1 MTIDF
6 KATNYEL
13 LPEVRESATRKL
25 MSLEKYLNEG
35 KSTAHAYVELG
46 KETEAHNNGR
56 IWRVEINLVVAGT
69 SFRATALEETL
80 ENALDRAT
88 AELVRVLKSAHTRKH
103 SLMKRGGA
111 AVKAMLRGF
120 RS

>member
-1 MTIDF
+1 MNIDF

-13 LPEVRESATRKL
+13 LPEVRDLAIRKL
-25 MSLEKYLNEG
+25 VPLEKYLNEE

-46 KETEAHNNGR
+46 KETEAHNTGR
-56 IWRVEINLVVAGT
+56 IWRAEINLDVAGAR
-69 SFRATALEETL
+69 FRATALEETL
-80 ENALDRAT
+80 ENALDHAS
-88 AELVRVLKSAHTRKH
+88 AELARELKSANTRKQ

-111 AVKAMLRGF
+111 AVKSMLRGF